1 MAENHRT
8 TDSEKLLLKQHAEKH
23 FTAGEIVRDIIIGVS
38 DGLTV
43 PFALAAGLSGAN
55 ASSSI
60 ILTAGIAEVAA
71 GAISMGLGGYLAA
84 KSEADHYVR
93 ELRREQ
99 EEIVTVPDTE
109 AAEVAEILA
118 EYGIEEHEY
127 RPVVNALKKNP
138 QAWLDF
144 MMKFELGLEKP
155 DPRRAVHSALTIAIA
170 YIVGGIVP
178 LIPYMF
184 IPIAR
189 KAVIASVILTLIA
202 LLIFGYAKGYF
213 TGNKPIK
220 SALQTALIGA
230 VASAAA
236 FGMAKAV
243 QGG

>member
-1 MAENHRT
+1 M
-8 TDSEKLLLKQHAEKH
+8 HAY
-23 FTAGEIVRDIIIGVS
+23 A
-38 DGLTV
+38 
-43 PFALAAGLSGAN
+43 
-55 ASSSI
+55 
-60 ILTAGIAEVAA
+60 
-71 GAISMGLGGYLAA
+71 
-84 KSEADHYVR
+84 
-93 ELRREQ
+93 
-99 EEIVTVPDTE
+99 E

-138 QAWLDF
+138 QAW
-144 MMKFELGLEKP
+144 FELGLEKP
-155 DPRRAVHSALTIAIA
+155 DPRRAVHRALTVAIA

-189 KAVIASVILTLIA
+189 KAMIASVILTLFA
-202 LLIFGYAKGYF
+202 LLIFGYVKGYF